1 MLLSIFVPGVPQ
13 PQGSS
18 RAFRSGSKIVV
29 TSANPKLK
37 AWRREITEAVREEA
51 ASQGLAAWEGRARL
65 HLTFILPR
73 PASHLTSK
81 GALTKSAPRSHLST
95 PDLDKLVRAVGDG
108 ITDAGVWR
116 DDSQVISIRA
126 EKHYQN
132 TFADPG
138 ATIIIELLKDEEHG
152 TL

>member
-1 MLLSIFVPGVPQ
+1 MKQLNVFVPGIPQ

-18 RAFRSGSKIVV
+18 RAFKTGGKIVV

-37 AWRREITEAVREEA
+37 GWRKAITDAVREEA
-51 ASQGLAAWEGRARL
+51 DFQGLAAWEGRAKL

-73 PASHLTSK
+73 PASHKTSK
-81 GALTKSAPRSHLST
+81 GALTKSAPRAHLST

-116 DDSQVISIRA
+116 DDSQVIEIRA
-126 EKHYQN
+126 EKHYEN
-132 TFADPG
+132 LFADPG
-138 ATIIIELLKDEEHG
+138 ASIIIHLLEEHDA
-152 TL
+152 

>member
-1 MLLSIFVPGVPQ
+1 MKQLEVFVEGVPQ

-18 RAFRSGSKIVV
+18 RAFRSGGKIVV

-37 AWRREITEAVREEA
+37 AWRNQITEAVRNEA
-51 ASQGLAAWEGRARL
+51 DRLGLTGWVGRAWL
-65 HLTFILPR
+65 TLTFILPR

-81 GALTKSAPRSHLST
+81 GALTKSAPRQHLST

-116 DDSQVISIRA
+116 DDSQVISITA
-126 EKHYQN
+126 TKHYSDAF
-132 TFADPG
+132 TDTG
-138 ATIIIELLKDEEHG
+138 ASIIIELLDPED
-152 TL
+152 